1 MILACCSACEH
12 HEKVEI
18 DLTFY
23 SKCQK
28 ENCLSMYSNCVTH
41 EAVKRF
47 VSQNTLDHTEEPSSA
62 LEICYPLA

>member
-1 MILACCSACEH
+1 MILACCSTCEY

-18 DLTFY
+18 DRTFY

-28 ENCLSMYSNCVTH
+28 ENCLSMYSNCVRD
-41 EAVKRF
+41 EAIKRF
-47 VSQNTLDHTEEPSSA
+47 VSQNTLDQTEELSSA

>member
-1 MILACCSACEH
+1 MILACCSTCEC

-18 DLTFY
+18 DRTLY

-28 ENCLSMYSNCVTH
+28 ENCLSIYSNCITH
-41 EAVKRF
+41 KAVKRF
-47 VSQNTLDHTEEPSSA
+47 VSQNTLDPTEESSSA

>member
-1 MILACCSACEH
+1 MILACCSTCEY

-18 DLTFY
+18 DFKVH

-28 ENCLSMYSNCVTH
+28 ENCLSMYSNCVTKA
-41 EAVKRF
+41 AVKKF
-47 VSQNTLDHTEEPSSA
+47 VSQNSIDQKEEPSSA

>member
-1 MILACCSACEH
+1 MILACCAICEH

-18 DLTFY
+18 DCKLH

-41 EAVKRF
+41 TAVKKF
-47 VSQNTLDHTEEPSSA
+47 VSQNTLEQKDEPSSA

>member
-1 MILACCSACEH
+1 MILACCSRCEY

-18 DLTFY
+18 DRTLY

-28 ENCLSMYSNCVTH
+28 ENCLSMYSNCVTTT
-41 EAVKRF
+41 AVQRF
-47 VSQNTLDHTEEPSSA
+47 VAQNTLDHTEEPSSA

>member
-1 MILACCSACEH
+1 MILTCCSTCEY

-18 DLTFY
+18 DHTLY

-28 ENCLSMYSNCVTH
+28 ENCLSMYSNCVTNL
-41 EAVKRF
+41 AVKRF
-47 VSQNTLDHTEEPSSA
+47 VSQNTSDRTEEPSSA

>member
-1 MILACCSACEH
+1 MILACCSTCEH

-18 DLTFY
+18 DCTLY

-41 EAVKRF
+41 KAVKRF
-47 VSQNTLDHTEEPSSA
+47 VSQNSLDQKEEPSSA

>member
-1 MILACCSACEH
+1 MILAFCSICEY

-18 DLTFY
+18 DCKLH

-28 ENCLSMYSNCVTH
+28 ENCLSMYSNCVRD

-47 VSQNTLDHTEEPSSA
+47 LSQNNLDVKEKPSSA
-62 LEICYPLA
+62 LEICYPLD

>member
-1 MILACCSACEH
+1 MILVCCSICEY

-18 DLTFY
+18 DCKLY

-28 ENCLSMYSNCVTH
+28 ENCLSMYSNCVRDA
-41 EAVKRF
+41 AVKKF
-47 VSQNTLDHTEEPSSA
+47 ISENTLDQTEELSSA

>member
-1 MILACCSACEH
+1 MILACCSTCEY

-18 DLTFY
+18 ESKLY

-28 ENCLSMYSNCVTH
+28 ENCLSMYSNCVTNA
-41 EAVKRF
+41 AVKKF
-47 VSQNTLDHTEEPSSA
+47 VSQNSLDQKEEPASA

>member
-1 MILACCSACEH
+1 MILACCAICEH

-18 DLTFY
+18 DCKLH

-28 ENCLSMYSNCVTH
+28 ENCLSRYSNCVRD

-47 VSQNTLDHTEEPSSA
+47 IRQNKLDVKEEPSSA
-62 LEICYPLA
+62 LEICYPLD

>member
-1 MILACCSACEH
+1 MILACCETCEY

-18 DLTFY
+18 ELTFY

-28 ENCLSMYSNCVTH
+28 ENCLSMYSNCVTNR
-41 EAVKRF
+41 AVERF
-47 VSQNTLDHTEEPSSA
+47 VSQNTLDDTEEPSSA

>member
-1 MILACCSACEH
+1 MILACCSTCEY

-18 DLTFY
+18 DLTLY

-28 ENCLSMYSNCVTH
+28 ENCLSMYSNCVTNR
-41 EAVKRF
+41 AVERF
-47 VSQNTLDHTEEPSSA
+47 VSQNALDQTEEPSSA

>member
-1 MILACCSACEH
+1 MILACCSTCEH

-18 DLTFY
+18 DRTFY

-28 ENCLSMYSNCVTH
+28 ENCLSMYSNCVTIT
-41 EAVKRF
+41 AVRKF
-47 VSQNTLDHTEEPSSA
+47 LSQNSLDQKEEPSSA